1 MFLFSI
7 LPHHGRVY
15 PACIFLAA
23 CALRPLGIAAAE
35 LSLPQAQQLA
45 LAHSRQLSA
54 QDLAISA
61 AHDMAVAASQLP
73 DPVLKAGIDNLP
85 VSGPDRGSL
94 TNDFMTMRRI
104 GLMQEI
110 TRSDKRQLRAERY
123 ERAIDKFQAE
133 KMQSMLGIKRDTAIA
148 WLDRYYSEQ
157 MLVLASE
164 QLSQARLEIQAAEL
178 AYRSGRG
185 SQTDLLAARSA
196 LALMEDRNSDLARRA
211 RNASI
216 MLARWTG
223 DTNTESLGEL
233 PAMDKVNLDT
243 NALKSTLEHHPQI
256 SILNRQ
262 VELAVTEAKLAEA
275 NKKPDWSIEVAYQQ
289 RGPAYSNMISVGLS
303 LPLQWDQKNRQQ
315 RELSSRLAM
324 ADQARA
330 ERDEALRSHIAEV
343 SSLLNEWQSKRS
355 RVSRY
360 DNELLPQARQR
371 VQAILAAYRGG
382 KSSLSDLLAAQRNQT
397 DMHLQALQLQAEAA
411 SLWAQ
416 LRYLTPSNET
426 KTTSSANKE

>member
-1 MFLFSI
+1 MS
-7 LPHHGRVY
+7 
-15 PACIFLAA
+15 
-23 CALRPLGIAAAE
+23 
-35 LSLPQAQQLA
+35 QAQQLA
-45 LAHSRQLSA
+45 LARSRQLSA
-54 QDLAISA
+54 QDFAISA
-61 AHDMAVAASQLP
+61 ARDMAVAASQLP

-94 TNDFMTMRRI
+94 TNDFMTMRRV

-123 ERAIDKFQAE
+123 ERVINKSQAE
-133 KMQSMLGIKRDTAIA
+133 KMQTTFGIVRDTSIA
-148 WLDRYYSEQ
+148 WLERYYSEK
-157 MLVLASE
+157 MLALVRE
-164 QLSQARLEIQAAEL
+164 QLNQARLEIQAAEL

-185 SQTDLLAARSA
+185 SQADLLTARSA
-196 LALMEDRNSDLARRA
+196 LALMEDRNSELTRRA

-216 MLARWTG
+216 MLTRWTG
-223 DTNTESLGEL
+223 ETSTDSLGAL
-233 PAMDKVNLDT
+233 PAMDQVGLDIS
-243 NALKSTLEHHPQI
+243 ALESTLEHHPQI
-256 SILNRQ
+256 NIMNRQ
-262 VELAVTEAKLAEA
+262 VELADTEAKLAEA

-289 RGPAYSNMISVGLS
+289 RGPAYSNMVSVGLS

-355 RVSRY
+355 RVDRY
-360 DNELLPQARQR
+360 GNELLPLAAQK

-382 KSSLSDLLAAQRNQT
+382 KSSLGDLLAAQRNQT
-397 DMHLQALQLQAEAA
+397 DMHLQALQLQAETA
-411 SLWAQ
+411 SVWAQ
-416 LRYLTPSNET
+416 LRYLTPLNQT
-426 KTTSSANKE
+426 RITPDMNRD

>member
-1 MFLFSI
+1 MQ
-7 LPHHGRVY
+7 
-15 PACIFLAA
+15 
-23 CALRPLGIAAAE
+23 
-35 LSLPQAQQLA
+35 QAQQLA
-45 LAHSRQLSA
+45 LARSRQLSA
-54 QDLAISA
+54 QDLGISA
-61 AHDMAVAASQLP
+61 ARDMAVAASQLP

-123 ERAIDKFQAE
+123 ERIINKSQAE
-133 KMQSMLGIKRDTAIA
+133 KIQATLGIARDTAIA

-157 MLVLASE
+157 MLALAKE
-164 QLSQARLEIQAAEL
+164 QLNQARLEIQAAEL

-185 SQTDLLAARSA
+185 SQADLLTARSA
-196 LALMEDRNSDLARRA
+196 LALMEDRNSELARRA

-216 MLARWTG
+216 VLTRWTG
-223 DTNTESLGEL
+223 ETTSDSLGAL
-233 PAMDKVNLDT
+233 PAMDQVGLDIS
-243 NALKSTLEHHPQI
+243 ALESTLEHHPQI
-256 SILNRQ
+256 SIMNRQ
-262 VELAVTEAKLAEA
+262 VELADTEAKLAEA
-275 NKKPDWSIEVAYQQ
+275 NKKPDWSIEVTYQQ

-324 ADQARA
+324 AEQARA

-343 SSLLNEWQSKRS
+343 SSLLNEWQSKRN

-360 DNELLPQARQR
+360 DNELLPLAGQK
-371 VQAILAAYRGG
+371 VQAVLAAYRGG
-382 KSSLSDLLAAQRNQT
+382 KSSLGDLLTAQRNQT
-397 DMHLQALQLQAEAA
+397 DMHLQTLQLQAETAG
-411 SLWAQ
+411 LWAQ
-416 LRYLTPSNET
+416 LRYLTPLNET
-426 KTTSSANKE
+426 RITPDLNRD

>member
-1 MFLFSI
+1 MS
-7 LPHHGRVY
+7 
-15 PACIFLAA
+15 
-23 CALRPLGIAAAE
+23 
-35 LSLPQAQQLA
+35 QAQQLA
-45 LAHSRQLSA
+45 LARSRQLSA
-54 QDLAISA
+54 QDFAISA
-61 AHDMAVAASQLP
+61 ARDMAVAASQLP
-73 DPVLKAGIDNLP
+73 DPVLKTGIDNLP
-85 VSGPDRGSL
+85 VSGPDHGNL

-110 TRSDKRQLRAERY
+110 THSDKRQLRAERY
-123 ERAIDKFQAE
+123 ERVINKSQAE
-133 KMQSMLGIKRDTAIA
+133 KMQTTLGIVRDTSIA
-148 WLDRYYSEQ
+148 WLDRYYSEK
-157 MLVLASE
+157 MLALAKE
-164 QLSQARLEIQAAEL
+164 QLNQARLEIQAAEL

-185 SQTDLLAARSA
+185 SQADLLTARSA

-216 MLARWTG
+216 MLTRWIGETST
-223 DTNTESLGEL
+223 DSLGAL
-233 PAMDKVNLDT
+233 PVMHQVGLDIS
-243 NALKSTLEHHPQI
+243 ALETTLAHHPQI
-256 SILNRQ
+256 SIMNRQ
-262 VELAVTEAKLAEA
+262 VELADTEAKLAEA

-289 RGPAYSNMISVGLS
+289 RGPAYSNMVSVGVS

-343 SSLLNEWQSKRS
+343 SSLFNEWQSKRS

-360 DNELLPQARQR
+360 DNELLPLATQK

-382 KSSLSDLLAAQRNQT
+382 KSSLGDLLTAQRNQT
-397 DMHLQALQLQAEAA
+397 DMHLQALQLQAETA

-416 LRYLTPSNET
+416 LRYLTPLNET
-426 KTTSSANKE
+426 RITPELNRD